1 MIRKTKFL
9 AREAILRIK
18 YMTSR
23 DCLFCKL
30 VAGEIKTDR
39 VFETESVVAVNDIN
53 PVAQIHIVIIPK
65 KHIESVL
72 TVAAGDSGDIIKMFE
87 AAQKIVEERRLD
99 AFRLAFNGGRYQ
111 HVPHLHMHLL
121 SGGSVKWSKL

>member
-1 MIRKTKFL
+1 MLKKAKFL
-9 AREAILRIK
+9 IKEAGLRLK

-39 VFETESVVAVNDIN
+39 VMETDSVVAVNDIN
-53 PVAQIHIVIIPK
+53 PVAETHIVIIPK
-65 KHIESVL
+65 KHIDSVL
-72 TVAAGDSGDIIKMFE
+72 TVGSSDCRDIIEMFGVAKKLVGE
-87 AAQKIVEERRLD
+87 KKLL

-111 HVPHLHMHLL
+111 HVAHLHMHLIA
-121 SGGSVKWSKL
+121 GGSVQWSKL

>member
-1 MIRKTKFL
+1 
-9 AREAILRIK
+9 
-18 YMTSR
+18 MTSR

-30 VAGEIKTDR
+30 VAGEIETDK
-39 VFETESVVAVNDIN
+39 VLETDSVVAVNDIN

-65 KHIESVL
+65 KHIDSVL
-72 TVAAGDSGDIIKMFE
+72 TVASHDCRDIIEMFGV
-87 AAQKIVEERRLD
+87 AKKLVEEKKLL

-121 SGGSVKWSKL
+121 AGGSVKWSKL